1 MGRLRRLLELRRA
14 LALLTAACMLAALA
28 LPIWRIVLRAPQY
41 PGRDLPVTAY
51 AYPRLGGEYEEV
63 AALNYYIGFHYPDP
77 VFVEPNYEVADA
89 ALATPEWVAFPAV
102 LVVLAVLAG
111 VAALSAAST
120 IARRLKIAFVG
131 TLVVLGTMILWA
143 QLRLYQAGHNLDPDA
158 PMAGVDGFTPPLLGP
173 YEVANISGF
182 SWIAAGGYVIAA
194 GVVFLAVAYRCR
206 NGDATILDVP
216 AIAESRVERLRERVA
231 GGAV

>member
-14 LALLTAACMLAALA
+14 LALVAAACMIAALA
-28 LPIWRIVLRAPQY
+28 LPIWRIILRAPQY
-41 PGRDLPVTAY
+41 PGRDLPVTVY
-51 AYPRLGGEYEEV
+51 AYPRLGGEYQEV

-77 VFVEPNYEVADA
+77 VYVEPNYEVAGA
-89 ALATPEWVAFPAV
+89 AIATPEWVAFPAV
-102 LVVLAVLAG
+102 LVAL
-111 VAALSAAST
+111 AALATLAAVSPGRT
-120 IARRLKIAFVG
+120 VARRLTYALVG
-131 TLVVLGTMILWA
+131 TIAVLGTALAWA
-143 QLRLYQAGHNLDPDA
+143 QFRLYQAGHNLDPNA
-158 PMAGVDGFTPPLLGP
+158 PMTGVDGFTPPLLGP

-206 NGDATILDVP
+206 NSEATVLDLP
-216 AIAESRVERLRERVA
+216 AIAGSRVERVRERVI